1 MEKCESVLSPDD
13 RIGPLNMRNMDI
25 TDTRE
30 KLFGYAQSGLLTA
43 SSTTGLPQVENLENK
58 AK

>member
-1 MEKCESVLSPDD
+1 
-13 RIGPLNMRNMDI
+13 
-25 TDTRE
+25 
-30 KLFGYAQSGLLTA
+30 LLTA

>member
-1 MEKCESVLSPDD
+1 
-13 RIGPLNMRNMDI
+13 
-25 TDTRE
+25 
-30 KLFGYAQSGLLTA
+30 GYAQSGLLTA